1 MITFRQTIVTEV
13 CLEMAMTQIIWL
25 LSEVFVQI
33 NNLLNNLQFVIDENN
48 HLYMII
54 QTYACN
60 ANQLH
65 TIGKSV

>member
-1 MITFRQTIVTEV
+1 MITFRQTIVTKV
-13 CLEMAMTQIIWL
+13 CLEMAMTQNIWL

-33 NNLLNNLQFVIDENN
+33 NNLLNILQFVIDENN

-54 QTYACN
+54 QTYAY